1 MILCF
6 YRFTLLVITMAQLT
20 LEEKWTSFKN
30 EHGKSYEAEEEAKRF
45 AIFQENVKKIEE
57 HNKKYDAGEVTYK
70 QGINNFSDLTPEEF
84 KKFSGGFRIPN

>member
-1 MILCF
+1 
-6 YRFTLLVITMAQLT
+6 MAQLT